1 MIIND
6 NNNNTSPQLLMCSA
20 GFKSRVCVISEKNA
34 YVIVIVIQALLLF
47 RFLFAHSFRL
57 FWLYFFLNTSLF
69 PPLYS
74 NSFYVLRCCLYFLFW
89 HDKQYF
95 TQPFLFFFCFCCF
108 VTKSH
113 IFFSHSLWIRLIF
126 NSVAPTER
134 VWLAQRIIIFNEF
147 IEEKRLFF
155 CFLLGIYSAYN
166 TNRFKIW
173 PCEFIEASSTFF
185 EMNKHCFSLFMHTI
199 HLLILKKKQIRIMR
213 VLFCMD
219 VVSSSNSW

>member
-34 YVIVIVIQALLLF
+34 YVIVIGIVIQALLLF

-74 NSFYVLRCCLYFLFW
+74 NSFYVLRFCLYFLFW

-95 TQPFLFFFCFCCF
+95 TQPFLFFFAF
-108 VTKSH
+108 
-113 IFFSHSLWIRLIF
+113 
-126 NSVAPTER
+126 A
-134 VWLAQRIIIFNEF
+134 
-147 IEEKRLFF
+147 
-155 CFLLGIYSAYN
+155 
-166 TNRFKIW
+166 
-173 PCEFIEASSTFF
+173 ASSQNRIFSFHT
-185 EMNKHCFSLFMHTI
+185 HCEYGSYSTQSLPQSGFDW
-199 HLLILKKKQIRIMR
+199 L
-213 VLFCMD
+213 
-219 VVSSSNSW
+219 NE